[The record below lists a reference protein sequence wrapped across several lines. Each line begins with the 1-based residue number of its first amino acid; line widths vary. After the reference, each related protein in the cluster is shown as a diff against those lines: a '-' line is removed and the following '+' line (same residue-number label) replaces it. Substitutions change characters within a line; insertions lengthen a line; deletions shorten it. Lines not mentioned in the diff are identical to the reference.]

1 MRVSA
6 HSPFWRGEPRQ
17 YPGRPECEG
26 NGEISTG
33 KGRGDLRSERCTMK
47 SLIRSLRRDFPAHLD
62 VAFLLINEC
71 ADAKNGQHH
80 AARNQIPSPPDTRQ
94 SRLALRRLGGV
105 LAGRL
110 EQTPAALSRYGGAG
124 RFRRK

>member
-1 MRVSA
+1 MKAISKRLCKLENGLGVGPGTEQKLWVVTTVGRQLALDQDTCVGILRKMRVST
-6 HSPFWRGEPRQ
+6 HSPFWRGGPRS

-62 VAFLLINEC
+62 V
-71 ADAKNGQHH
+71 
-80 AARNQIPSPPDTRQ
+80 
-94 SRLALRRLGGV
+94 
-105 LAGRL
+105 
-110 EQTPAALSRYGGAG
+110 
-124 RFRRK
+124 